1 MRNPPRARGPA
12 AVKLKGK
19 GKGRV
24 AERRQSEDG
33 LESDDDVVMP
43 ETPIPR
49 VNSRYYV
56 IDTPGEGIVALL
68 FFGLGLIGHGS
79 GNSPFRPCT
88 CNNRCGL
95 GRQLS
100 TGSRFHR

>member
-1 MRNPPRARGPA
+1 LRNPPRARGPA
-12 AVKLKGK
+12 VVKLKGK
-19 GKGRV
+19 GKSKV

-33 LESDDDVVMP
+33 LESDDNVVMP

-49 VNSRYYV
+49 VNPRYYV
-56 IDTPGEGIVALL
+56 IDTPDEGIVALL
-68 FFGLGLIGHGS
+68 LFRLGLIGHSS
-79 GNSPFRPCT
+79 GNSPFSART

-95 GRQLS
+95 RRQLS